1 MNSVATKSSWDTE
14 LYEAKHNFVWKFGAG
29 VVELLDP
36 KSGERILD
44 LGCGTGQLTAKIAE
58 SGAQVTGLDASPEMI
73 GQARQNF
80 PDLTFVLGNGTEMPF
95 RSEFD
100 AVFSN
105 AALHWM
111 TDAEGVAGRI
121 ALALRP
127 GGRLVVEFGGK
138 GNIAHI
144 LNAIHTVLP
153 HFNDG
158 AAIPASRTYF
168 PSIAEYGSLLEAAGL
183 EVRTAWLFDRRT
195 PLEGANGM
203 ENWIRQ
209 FKWYYFESLP
219 RDRREQALTAT
230 IEVLR
235 PHLWDGDHWVADYRR
250 LRIVAVKC

>member
-1 MNSVATKSSWDTE
+1 VATKSSWDTE
-14 LYEAKHNFVWKFGAG
+14 LYEAKHSFVWKFGAG

-36 KSGERILD
+36 KPGERILD
-44 LGCGTGQLTAKIAE
+44 LGCGTGQLTAEIAE
-58 SGAQVTGLDASPEMI
+58 SGAHVTGLDASPEMI

-80 PDLTFVLGNGTEMPF
+80 PGLTFVLGNAADLPF

-111 TDAEGVAGRI
+111 IDAKRVAERV
-121 ALALRP
+121 ALALRH
-127 GGRLVVEFGGK
+127 GGRMVAEFGGK

-153 HFNDG
+153 RFNDG
-158 AAIPASRTYF
+158 AAIPTSRTYF

-183 EVRTAWLFDRRT
+183 ELRTAYLFDRRT
-195 PLEGANGM
+195 PLDGANGM

-219 RDRREQALTAT
+219 RDRREQALAAT

-235 PHLWDGDHWVADYRR
+235 PHLRTAITGRR
-250 LRIVAVKC
+250 TTVGCVLSPLSAEQ

>member
-1 MNSVATKSSWDTE
+1 VAVKSSWDTE

-36 KSGERILD
+36 KPDERILD

-58 SGAQVTGLDASPEMI
+58 SRAQVVGLDASPEMI

-80 PDLTFVLGNGTEMPF
+80 PGLTFVLGNGTEMPF

-111 TDAEGVAGRI
+111 TEAKRVAERI

-127 GGRLVVEFGGK
+127 GGRLVAEFGGK

-144 LNAIHTVLP
+144 LDAIHTVLP
-153 HFNDG
+153 RFIET
-158 AAIPASRTYF
+158 AEIPASRTYF

-183 EVRTAWLFDRRT
+183 ELRTAYLFDRRT
-195 PLEGANGM
+195 PLDGEKGI

-209 FKWYYFESLP
+209 FKWYYFEALP
-219 RDRREQALTAT
+219 RDRREQALAAA
-230 IEVLR
+230 IEELH
-235 PHLWDGDHWVADYRR
+235 PHLWDGNHWSADYRR

>member
-1 MNSVATKSSWDTE
+1 MPTKSSWDAE

-36 KSGERILD
+36 KPGERILD

-58 SGAQVTGLDASPEMI
+58 SGAQLVGLDASPEMI

-80 PDLTFVLGNGTEMPF
+80 PGLTFVLGNGTDMPF

-111 TDAEGVAGRI
+111 TEAKRVVERI

-127 GGRLVVEFGGK
+127 GGRLAAEFGGK

-144 LNAIHTVLP
+144 LNAIYTVLP
-153 HFNDG
+153 RFNDG

-168 PSIAEYGSLLEAAGL
+168 PSIAEYGSLLEAGGL
-183 EVRTAWLFDRRT
+183 ELRTAYLFDRRT
-195 PLEGANGM
+195 PLDGPSGI

-209 FKWYYFESLP
+209 FKWYYFEALP
-219 RDRREQALTAT
+219 RDKREQALTAT
-230 IEVLR
+230 IELLR
-235 PHLWDGDHWVADYRR
+235 PHLWDGDHWSADYRR

>member
-1 MNSVATKSSWDTE
+1 MAAKSSWDTE

-36 KSGERILD
+36 KPGERILD

-58 SGAQVTGLDASPEMI
+58 SSAQVTGLDASPDMI

-80 PDLTFVLGNGTEMPF
+80 PALTFVLGNAADLPF

-111 TDAEGVAGRI
+111 TDARRIAERI

-127 GGRLVVEFGGK
+127 AGRLVAEFGGK

-144 LNAIHTVLP
+144 LHAIDTVLP
-153 HFNDG
+153 RFNGG
-158 AAIPASRTYF
+158 AEIPASRTYF

-183 EVRTAWLFDRRT
+183 ELRTAYLFDRRT
-195 PLEGANGM
+195 PLDGDNGM

-219 RDRREQALTAT
+219 RDSREQALAAT
-230 IEVLR
+230 IEALR
-235 PHLWDGDHWVADYRR
+235 PHLWDGDHWAADYRR